1 MYAILRFAFFFSTQQ
16 FVTMTILRRST
27 AFASKSRT
35 IKSSIETSSQ
45 NNLSTQLL
53 RKQTTTQSDFIH
65 ASIKITKYVFIVRS
79 VEATSYWHKSAARTR
94 KREKWKKWR
103 TSERRVWNCDNEVF
117 FYIKK
122 KKFLTLIEDFYD
134 ASLWFHCRTSKEW
147 LLTLR
152 DRWIQ
157 WNDEL
162 EIFENFENR
171 KISCVDYLDIIRSCV
186 RSSIIDQIIHT
197 WLFSRQFDCMR
208 ECRNEFGRVQLSY
221 LREANNRV
229 ISQGWYKYIRAL
241 RLPNLKPL
249 CLHANEAR

>member
-1 MYAILRFAFFFSTQQ
+1 
-16 FVTMTILRRST
+16 
-27 AFASKSRT
+27 
-35 IKSSIETSSQ
+35 
-45 NNLSTQLL
+45 
-53 RKQTTTQSDFIH
+53 
-65 ASIKITKYVFIVRS
+65 
-79 VEATSYWHKSAARTR
+79 
-94 KREKWKKWR
+94 
-103 TSERRVWNCDNEVF
+103 
-117 FYIKK
+117 
-122 KKFLTLIEDFYD
+122 LIEDFYD